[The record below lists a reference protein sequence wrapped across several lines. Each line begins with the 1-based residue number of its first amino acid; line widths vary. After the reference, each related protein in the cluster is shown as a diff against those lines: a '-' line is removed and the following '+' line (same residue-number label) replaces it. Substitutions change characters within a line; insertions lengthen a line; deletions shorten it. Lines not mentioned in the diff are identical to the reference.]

1 MQKLLIYN
9 KGYSDTGKSRALKAV
24 FFRLAAEHGER
35 IQVNRL
41 LHGSL
46 DFCNTDDL
54 GVIFTY
60 RGILVGLE
68 SEGDPDGKYHE
79 KALTEFMKESCEII
93 ICACHTKGETIN
105 ILKEHWLP
113 GGDFIPVA
121 CPHFVLSSKHVQNAC
136 MDEIYRRLSE
146 RYADNV
152 IRLMDMWIDGVF
164 QFNAKVQQKNMRNI
178 KPECF

>member
-9 KGYSDTGKSRALKAV
+9 KGYSNTGKSQALKAV
-24 FFRLAAEHGER
+24 FFRLVAEHGEL
-35 IQVNRL
+35 IQINRL

-46 DFCNTDDL
+46 YFCNTDDL

-93 ICACHTKGETIN
+93 ICACHTKGSTIN
-105 ILKEHWLP
+105 ILKEQWKP
-113 GGDFIPVA
+113 DGDFIPVA
-121 CPHFVLSSKHVQNAC
+121 CPHFVLPTKCVTGARPA
-136 MDEIYRRLSE
+136 EIYRRLSE
-146 RYADNV
+146 NYADAV
-152 IRLMDMWIDGVF
+152 IALIDMWIDGVC
-164 QFNAKVQQKNMRNI
+164 QYNAREHHERLRNM
-178 KPECF
+178 KPE